1 MKRKKKL
8 SLERE
13 KTHLTLPFPPPKLL
27 SFFTA
32 ALALSLLPA
41 LAGMV
46 FARALARGDERAA
59 AAVPG
64 LLYLTLA
71 AVLFA
76 APPPPA
82 RPSSPSVGGG
92 SPVFRLQQPQQQQR
106 QNNTNSWLRR
116 ASAAVPVPLHPLRAV
131 FPPESRHLFA
141 ATAARV
147 ALPTREVT
155 WSDFL
160 LADVATSLAAPIA
173 GAAAAL
179 CHLLTAPSPLAPLA
193 HDSKCAKGSL
203 LLFAAA
209 ASPYAARFAQCLRVW
224 RDTGNTGQL
233 WNALKYFTAFPALW
247 LAGACERE
255 RLVASFASGGGGG
268 GHHSK
273 DSSGGTT
280 TLPTPGVCWGWVA
293 AQLLNSCFSYY
304 WDVERDWEVS
314 WFSNR
319 RSGGSGTGSGSN
331 GGLVAGLV
339 PPPIIK
345 PSATLPRRYYL
356 WLLASNAVARLAWL
370 HRLHPAT
377 RAWSLAPAAAGALEA
392 ARRAQWVPARVEVE
406 LRKVL
411 GVEVGGPG
419 EQGQLLGTPRG
430 GEHGGGRP
438 LVGVGGEP

>member
-1 MKRKKKL
+1 M
-8 SLERE
+8 
-13 KTHLTLPFPPPKLL
+13 
-27 SFFTA
+27 A
-32 ALALSLLPA
+32 
-41 LAGMV
+41 

-64 LLYLTLA
+64 LLYLLLA

-76 APPPPA
+76 APPPPTTA
-82 RPSSPSVGGG
+82 AAASPHSPPRAVGGGGGG
-92 SPVFRLQQPQQQQR
+92 SPVYRLQTQQQQQPQQQR
-106 QNNTNSWLRR
+106 QSSSSSSSSSSWLRR
-116 ASAAVPVPLHPLRAV
+116 ASAAVPAPPRAV
-131 FPPESRHLFA
+131 FPPEARHLFA

-179 CHLLTAPSPLAPLA
+179 CHLLSAPSPLAPLS
-193 HDSKCAKGSL
+193 HDSSCAKGSL

-209 ASPYAARFAQCLRVW
+209 ASPYAARFVQCVRVW

-255 RLVASFASGGGGG
+255 RLVGSFAS
-268 GHHSK
+268 
-273 DSSGGTT
+273 TT
-280 TLPTPGVCWGWVA
+280 TTTTTATTSTTTKTPGVCWGWVA

-319 RSGGSGTGSGSN
+319 RSGNGNGSGSSSGSAGII
-331 GGLVAGLV
+331 GGLIPAPV
-339 PPPIIK
+339 IK
-345 PSATLPRRYYL
+345 PSATLPKRYYH
-356 WLLASNAVARLAWL
+356 WLLASNVVGRLAWL

-377 RAWSLAPAAAGALEA
+377 RAWPLAPAAAAALEA

-406 LRKVL
+406 LRKV
-411 GVEVGGPG
+411 GGEVGGPG

-430 GEHGGGRP
+430 GNSGRP

>member
-1 MKRKKKL
+1 
-8 SLERE
+8 
-13 KTHLTLPFPPPKLL
+13 
-27 SFFTA
+27 
-32 ALALSLLPA
+32 
-41 LAGMV
+41 MV

-64 LLYLTLA
+64 LLYLLLA

-82 RPSSPSVGGG
+82 SSSVPSPTAGG
-92 SPVFRLQQPQQQQR
+92 SPLYRQQQQQR
-106 QNNTNSWLRR
+106 ESSFSGLLRR
-116 ASAAVPVPLHPLRAV
+116 ASAVVPAPPRAV

-179 CHLLTAPSPLAPLA
+179 CHLLTASSPLAPLS
-193 HDSKCAKGSL
+193 HESSCAKGSL
-203 LLFAAA
+203 LIFAAA
-209 ASPYAARFAQCLRVW
+209 ASPYAARFVQCLRVW

-233 WNALKYFTAFPALW
+233 WNALKYATAFPALW

-255 RLVASFASGGGGG
+255 RLVGSFST
-268 GHHSK
+268 SS
-273 DSSGGTT
+273 SSGKNGSTKAA
-280 TLPTPGVCWGWVA
+280 TPGVCWGWVA

-319 RSGGSGTGSGSN
+319 GGGGGNGNGGNSGSIS
-331 GGLVAGLV
+331 LVRA
-339 PPPIIK
+339 PIIK
-345 PSATLPRRYYL
+345 SSATLSKRYYL
-356 WLLASNAVARLAWL
+356 WLLGSNVVGRLAWL

-377 RAWSLAPAAAGALEA
+377 RAWPLAPVAAGALEA

-406 LRKVL
+406 LRKI
-411 GVEVGGPG
+411 GGEIGGLG

-430 GEHGGGRP
+430 GGNGGGGGGGRP